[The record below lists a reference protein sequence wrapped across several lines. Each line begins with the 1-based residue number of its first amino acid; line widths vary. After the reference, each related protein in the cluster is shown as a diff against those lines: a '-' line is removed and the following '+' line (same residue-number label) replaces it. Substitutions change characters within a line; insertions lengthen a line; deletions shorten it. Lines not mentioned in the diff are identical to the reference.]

1 MTALHANKAY
11 TGVDRRSMANRRGG
25 SERRNLVRYE
35 SIGSDRR
42 MTSYRR
48 REDAFWLGR
57 RP

>member
-1 MTALHANKAY
+1 MSALKANKAY
-11 TGVDRRSMANRRGG
+11 TGIDRRTMADRRNG